1 MGEGAEASLLE
12 HQHTLIPLSISGF
25 DLFLSFF
32 FVTSIGHLLANS
44 CALCLDPLATYAGR
58 SHQERGEKTNKQAMP
73 IKLFGGLPGRKS
85 SIWYTLVS
93 YVCSF
98 YHLSVCLSQL

>member
-1 MGEGAEASLLE
+1 MAFCASLVSTPKAMGEGAEASLLE

-58 SHQERGEKTNKQAMP
+58 SHQERGKRPINKQ
-73 IKLFGGLPGRKS
+73 
-85 SIWYTLVS
+85 
-93 YVCSF
+93 C
-98 YHLSVCLSQL
+98 Q